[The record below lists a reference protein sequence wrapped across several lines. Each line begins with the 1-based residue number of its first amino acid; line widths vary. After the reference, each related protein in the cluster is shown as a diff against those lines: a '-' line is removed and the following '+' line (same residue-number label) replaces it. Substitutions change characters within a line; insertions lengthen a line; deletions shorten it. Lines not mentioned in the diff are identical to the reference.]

1 MAKYTRPI
9 KTFAKINHSLLISNA
24 IQNRNYHDAILYMII
39 KSMNHEN
46 NKLTTYPENIT
57 NLIAL
62 ILGANVRV
70 VQKHIKSL
78 VDKGFINKIDQ
89 FTVQV
94 DPFLSNKKSIVR
106 DNLGYVSKR
115 NPKPDLEV
123 MGVFERMKKFMP
135 EKKIDSK
142 KGEDV
147 NRMLRIIES
156 QQRSLE
162 SMSEMKKMLVSLYD
176 RMTPE
181 EAEEVERHLKLVP
194 SE

>member
-62 ILGANVRV
+62 ILGANVRL
-70 VQKHIKSL
+70 VQRQLKSL

-147 NRMLRIIES
+147 NRLLRIIES
-156 QQRSLE
+156 QQRTLE
-162 SMSEMKKMLVSLYD
+162 NLSEAFKDMTNEEIEALPPKLRIVARNGELV
-176 RMTPE
+176 
-181 EAEEVERHLKLVP
+181 
-194 SE
+194 